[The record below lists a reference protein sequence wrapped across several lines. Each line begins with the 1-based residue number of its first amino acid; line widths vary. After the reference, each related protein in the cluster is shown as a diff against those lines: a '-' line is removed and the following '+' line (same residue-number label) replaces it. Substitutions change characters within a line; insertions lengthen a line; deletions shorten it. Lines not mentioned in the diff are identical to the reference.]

1 MAEPS
6 AGRAFVK
13 GGCGCILFFLAAGV
27 IVAVTG
33 GHVRVDAGGL
43 ILLFLVGGVIGLA
56 ILGLRASRRPSP
68 GGTGVRPARGPWTC
82 ASCGAANVE
91 GLQGC
96 VACGEPRR

>member
-1 MAEPS
+1 MAEQG

-27 IVAVTG
+27 VVAITG
-33 GHVRVDAGGL
+33 GHARVDAGGL

-56 ILGLRASRRPSP
+56 VFGLRASRRPRIS
-68 GGTGVRPARGPWTC
+68 PARGPWTC

-91 GLQGC
+91 GVQGC